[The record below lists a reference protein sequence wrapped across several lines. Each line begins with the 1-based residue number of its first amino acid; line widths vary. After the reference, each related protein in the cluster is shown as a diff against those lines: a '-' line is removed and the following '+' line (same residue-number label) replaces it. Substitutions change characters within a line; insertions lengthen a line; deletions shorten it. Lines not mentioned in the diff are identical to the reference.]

1 MFLLGLTLYFY
12 IFRFIFGYWTST
24 FFYLQPNLK
33 KKYINYPFFKA
44 LYINSVLKF
53 VFQRYLV
60 DGVAL
65 IQLNYCEPIFIF
77 AELFIVLLV
86 ILMLL

>member
-1 MFLLGLTLYFY
+1 M
-12 IFRFIFGYWTST
+12 FGYWTNT

-33 KKYINYPFFKA
+33 NINYPFFKA